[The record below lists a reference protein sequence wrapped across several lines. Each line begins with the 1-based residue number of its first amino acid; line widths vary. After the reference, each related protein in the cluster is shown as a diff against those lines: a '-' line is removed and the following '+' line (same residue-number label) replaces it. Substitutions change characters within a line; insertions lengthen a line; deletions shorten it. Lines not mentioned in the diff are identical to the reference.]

1 MGAISH
7 EAKFRQD
14 FPDIIAAVEAAGDH
28 EWIIVE
34 SYATRVGTGLQTSV
48 IFRNLTTARGF
59 GCVWRIDAKRLEGC
73 AGRTFS
79 ADRPDC
85 RQSKEFLE
93 EFQRRLGCEGAT
105 LAAITHGMK
114 ISFRA
119 NHKQKLKAAIA
130 RRCY

>member
-48 IFRNLTTARGF
+48 IFRNLRTARGF
-59 GCVWRIDAKRLEGC
+59 GCVWRLDAKRLEGC
-73 AGRTFS
+73 AGRTFF
-79 ADRPDC
+79 AERPDC

-93 EFQRRLGCEGAT
+93 EFFRRTRCESHSAS
-105 LAAITHGMK
+105 THVW
-114 ISFRA
+114 RA
-119 NHKQKLKAAIA
+119 DHKQKPKAAIA
-130 RRCY
+130 RSYY